1 MKAPKHI
8 HEVNQSSSSNE
19 NQSSAQ
25 QDSQQS
31 HSTTTTTAPTKAKA
45 ITQVRDNNDMPVTG
59 QSSMLPVFGLV
70 QLIIVTS
77 AIFGYL
83 WHKHHMRKR
92 VEA

>member
-31 HSTTTTTAPTKAKA
+31 HSTTTAPTKTKA

-77 AIFGYL
+77 AILGYL

>member
-8 HEVNQSSSSNE
+8 HEVNQSSSSSE
-19 NQSSAQ
+19 NQTTAQ

-31 HSTTTTTAPTKAKA
+31 HSTITTAPTKTKA

-77 AIFGYL
+77 VILGYL
-83 WHKHHMRKR
+83 WHKHHMRKQ
-92 VEA
+92 VEV